1 MKNLKFTVKLER
13 PRCRTPIKPVQKHKA
28 AKNFNRKV
36 KHPEKSE
43 RITLGDY

>member
-13 PRCRTPIKPVQKHKA
+13 PHCRTPIKPVQKHKT
-28 AKNFNRKV
+28 AKNFSRKV
-36 KHPEKSE
+36 KYSEKVE

>member
-13 PRCRTPIKPVQKHKA
+13 PHCRTPIKPVQKHKT

-36 KHPEKSE
+36 KFPQKVE
-43 RITLGDY
+43 RILLGEH